1 VKSDPDTVL
10 SVEHVISSLPVT
22 VKDIDAVDAVDDD
35 TLNVTVGAVVSTLWA
50 ELAEI
55 AECVIVAALFEES
68 LIVPEFNSSALAPT
82 ARPSVSVS
90 PAAIVY
96 EKTIEV
102 VPVPEA

>member
-1 VKSDPDTVL
+1 VKSVPDTVL